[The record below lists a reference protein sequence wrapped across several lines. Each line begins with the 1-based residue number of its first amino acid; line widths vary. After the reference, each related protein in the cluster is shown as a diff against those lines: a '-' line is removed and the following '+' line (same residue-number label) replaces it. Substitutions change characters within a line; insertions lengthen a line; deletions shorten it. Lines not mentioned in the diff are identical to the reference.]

1 MAQMQL
7 SGATYE
13 WLKSFAEPF
22 EDTPEDAL
30 RKVLALAEQQRQAKG
45 GEPSPARPSAAA
57 PVVARD
63 IVARDSGRRGRTTHV
78 LEQNGVFKTGTELV
92 LLVDRL
98 PGSMDASDRK
108 FRAVV
113 GKRPRARQNVRWL
126 HDGRHYSLSA
136 LTERIRDDHD
146 VALPKGGLN
155 GYLHWG
161 LAEDDSRSLWE
172 IAEQARKIKH
182 G

>member
-30 RKVLALAEQQRQAKG
+30 RKVLALAEQQRQASG
-45 GEPSPARPSAAA
+45 GKPSPARPSAVA
-57 PVVARD
+57 PVATG
-63 IVARDSGRRGRTTHV
+63 DSGRRGRTTHV
-78 LEQNGVFKTGTELV
+78 LEHFGVFKAGTELV
-92 LLVDRL
+92 LLVDRIQ
-98 PGSMDASDRK
+98 GNMDASDRK

-113 GKRPRARQNVRWL
+113 GKRPRARQNVRWR
-126 HDGRHYSLSA
+126 HDKRLYSLSA

-172 IAEQARKIKH
+172 IAEQARKINMVK
-182 G
+182 GG